1 MYTVTHFIRG
11 LNCQNEFLVKVEFEK
26 ALGLQ
31 LYICYPWLCFRGT
44 CKKKMK
50 NKEIITD
57 GEEIQKV
64 YGSKENQKSKSQ

>member
-1 MYTVTHFIRG
+1 MSSQSKWNLKKHQDWNYIFVI
-11 LNCQNEFLVKVEFEK
+11 
-26 ALGLQ
+26 LGYVLEV
-31 LYICYPWLCFRGT
+31 PV
-44 CKKKMK
+44 KKKMK